1 MFHVHSMVTWKT
13 LEIPIYACIGLSG
26 GILGSLFVKSARF
39 RLLAARKIPILSRHP
54 MFETALLAVL
64 TGLITDTNRFTKLSA
79 AEALAILTTP
89 CQKFHTDQHLHDNC
103 PSLDGIP
110 AHIRSLA
117 AAFIIKGVFTVLTF
131 GLKVPAGIYVPTMVL
146 GALFGKIV
154 GHVFQLFVDTFS
166 LRGLPMLVAEC
177 ANEIG
182 IQGSSC
188 ISPGTYALIGA
199 GSFVCGVTRLPVTLI
214 VVLVEITERFDYLV
228 PFMLAIILSNWS
240 SRLLEPDSI
249 YVSIDSSKARY
260 YFDSDFSQD
269 VVASVNG
276 YHLLEETDEAA
287 PSAAQDTDL
296 VS

>member
-1 MFHVHSMVTWKT
+1 MG
-13 LEIPIYACIGLSG
+13 A
-26 GILGSLFVKSARF
+26 LFVKSARL
-39 RLLAARKIPILSRHP
+39 RLLAARKISILSRYP

-64 TGLITDTNRFTKLSA
+64 TGLITDTNRFTRLSA

-89 CQKFHTDQHLHDNC
+89 CQKFHTNQGLHDNC

-110 AHIRSLA
+110 AHIRSLTN
-117 AAFIIKGVFTVLTF
+117 AFVIKGIFTVLTF

-154 GHVFQLFVDTFS
+154 GHIFQLFVDTFS
-166 LRGLPMLVAEC
+166 SRGLPMLVAEC
-177 ANEIG
+177 ANEMG
-182 IQGSSC
+182 SLGSSC

-240 SRLLEPDSI
+240 SRLVEPDSI
-249 YVSIDSSKARY
+249 YVSINSSEVISIPTKV
-260 YFDSDFSQD
+260 FLQD

-276 YHLLEETDEAA
+276 YHLLEETDEAV
-287 PSAAQDTDL
+287 PSLRPHTNF